1 MSEGEEIPSA
11 EATGYP
17 DDVEILEQDGRR
29 FVLVGTAH
37 VSRESVELVCV
48 ELDQRRYDALSQR
61 KKWEALDLRE
71 VIRKRQL
78 TILLLNLLLAS
89 YQKRLGGKLG
99 VMPGSELLEAIEVA
113 EACKVP
119 VVLCDRDVRIT
130 LRRAWGSLSLRRKA
144 MLLSGTAV
152 AGPEITEVELRRL
165 RR

>member
-1 MSEGEEIPSA
+1 MSERDQPAGESA
-11 EATGYP
+11 DGYP

-37 VSRESVELVCV
+37 VSRESVDLVRQVIERERPDAVCV
-48 ELDQRRYDALSQR
+48 ELDQRRFDALAQR
-61 KKWEALDLRE
+61 KRWEALDLRE

-99 VMPGSELLEAIEVA
+99 VVPGSELLEAIEVA
-113 EACKVP
+113 EACGVP

-130 LRRAWGSLSLRRKA
+130 LRRAWGSLSLARKA
-144 MLLSGTAV
+144 K
-152 AGPEITEVELRRL
+152 
-165 RR
+165 